1 MTQLA
6 AHIALIDNKMP
17 VVVLAPYDGLFEKT
31 LSNLQEVR
39 ARGAKVILI
48 SDHRGIAACTGT
60 DGESMVDSM
69 IEMPVVCESLQP
81 IMYSIPVQLLSYH
94 TALLRGT
101 DVDQPRNLAKS
112 VTVE

>member
-1 MTQLA
+1 
-6 AHIALIDNKMP
+6 MP

-48 SDHRGIAACTGT
+48 SDHRGIAACTAS
-60 DGESMVDSM
+60 DGKLLVDSM
-69 IEMPVVCESLQP
+69 IEMPVVCEALQP
-81 IMYSIPVQLLSYH
+81 IMYSIPMQLLSYH